1 MEINFQFI
9 GLLLLPWI
17 SALLVG
23 LFAHKAKKYI
33 SSISISLSFIFTVL
47 TCYFIYS
54 LSGQNLKIGFP
65 WINMGHETYIA
76 SFWIN
81 SSAKLIALLVSIVG
95 LFVQIFS
102 KSYMEK
108 DANIGRYYVYLH
120 GFVGAMIWLVFSDQ
134 IYLFY
139 GSWELVGAFSY
150 LLISFWHQK
159 PEAIRAAK
167 KAFLINRFADIAL
180 ILGLISLSA
189 HFHSTY
195 FSSMDPMAFDNP
207 PFWIGMLVFI
217 GAMGKS
223 AQFPFMSWL
232 PDAMEGPT
240 PASALIHAATMV
252 AAGVFLGIRVF
263 PFFGE
268 SVHVMMACVGAISLV
283 SAGILAIFQNDIKK
297 ILAYSTI
304 SQLGLMWI
312 GMGSDASMF
321 HLWVHGIFKAGLF
334 LSAGSIIHFVHHQ
347 NLNHMGGLRKHMPIT
362 CIAFFIFSAGLMGIP
377 LTSGFYTKENIAGF
391 LWASAENSLFSTYYF
406 ILLGALSVGMVLTSF
421 YASRLFYLIFFG
433 DSREQAPRETARN
446 HGLQMIPIVILAIL
460 SLSVVVNLNPLN
472 VQESEFLRYFDLQ
485 SFQVPD
491 VWLWITVSTWILG
504 IFLTYLTRHW
514 IPKTNVQFLSF
525 FWPSLFKLIFFKSE
539 MVRWIEVQVYDR
551 FVNNLA
557 RVQVII
563 AHLIAWIDRWIVDGI
578 LVGGVSKLS
587 QWMGAGLSR
596 WQSGKV
602 QSYWILVFV
611 TFGLFLLFTIL
622 QRG

>member
-120 GFVGAMIWLVFSDQ
+120 GFVGAMICLIFADQ

-189 HFHSTY
+189 HFQSTY

-504 IFLTYLTRHW
+504 ILLTYLTRHW

-539 MVRWIEVQVYDR
+539 IVRWIEVQVYDR

>member
-23 LFAHKAKKYI
+23 LFAHKAKKHI
-33 SSISISLSFIFTVL
+33 ASISISLSFIFAAL
-47 TCYFIYS
+47 TCYFIYD
-54 LSGQNLKIGFP
+54 LSGQNLKIGYP
-65 WINMGHETYIA
+65 WINMGRVSYFA
-76 SFWIN
+76 SFWVN
-81 SSAKLIALLVSIVG
+81 SSAKLIAILVSIVG

-108 DANIGRYYVYLH
+108 DANIGRYYAYLH
-120 GFVGAMIWLVFSDQ
+120 GFVGAMICLIFSDQ
-134 IYLFY
+134 IYVFY

-159 PEAIRAAK
+159 PEAIKAAK

-180 ILGLISLSA
+180 IFGLVGLSS
-189 HFHSTY
+189 HFQTTY
-195 FSSMDPMAFDNP
+195 FSAMDPMALDIAP
-207 PFWIGMLVFI
+207 TWIGIALLI

-252 AAGVFLGIRVF
+252 AAGVFLGIRMF

-268 SVHVMMACVGAISLV
+268 SVHLFMAGIGAISLI

-304 SQLGLMWI
+304 SQLGLMWM

-347 NLNHMGGLRKHMPIT
+347 NLNHMGGLRKQIPIT
-362 CIAFFIFSAGLMGIP
+362 CLAFLIFSAGMMGIP

-391 LWASAENSLFSTYYF
+391 LWASAENSPFSTYYF
-406 ILLGALSVGMVLTSF
+406 VLLGALSIGMVLTSF
-421 YASRLFYLIFFG
+421 YASRLFYLIFLG
-433 DSREQAPRETARN
+433 DSREQNPRETARN
-446 HGLQMIPIVILAIL
+446 HGLQIIPIALLAIL
-460 SLSVVVNLNPLN
+460 SLSILVNLNPLHAE
-472 VQESEFLRYFDLQ
+472 ESEFLRYFDLQ
-485 SFQVPD
+485 SFHVPD
-491 VWLWITVSTWILG
+491 VWYWITVSTWILG

-514 IPKTNVQFLSF
+514 IPKTNVQFLSI
-525 FWPSLFKLIFFKSE
+525 FWPSLFKLIFLKSA

-551 FVNNLA
+551 FVNKLA
-557 RVQVII
+557 RAQVII
-563 AHLIAWIDRWIVDGI
+563 AHLIAWIDHWIVDGI
-578 LVGGVSKLS
+578 LVGGISKLS
-587 QWMGAGLSR
+587 QWMGAGLGR

>member
-23 LFAHKAKKYI
+23 LFAQKAKKYI
-33 SSISISLSFIFTVL
+33 ASISISLSFLFAIAVL
-47 TCYFIYS
+47 YFIND
-54 LSGQNLKIGFP
+54 LSGQNLKIGYP
-65 WINMGHETYIA
+65 WITMGHETYLA
-76 SFWIN
+76 SFWVN
-81 SSAKLIALLVSIVG
+81 SSAKLIAILVSIVG
-95 LFVQIFS
+95 LLVQVFS

-108 DANIGRYYVYLH
+108 ESNLGRYYAYLH
-120 GFVGAMIWLVFSDQ
+120 AFVGAMVCLVFSDQ

-139 GSWELVGAFSY
+139 GSWELVGALSY

-159 PEAIRAAK
+159 PEAIQAAK

-180 ILGLISLSA
+180 IFGLISLSS
-189 HFHSTY
+189 HFQTTY
-195 FSSMDPMAFDNP
+195 FSAMDPMALGYATNVMG
-207 PFWIGMLVFI
+207 IAVLI

-268 SVHVMMACVGAISLV
+268 SVHLFMACIGAISLL

-304 SQLGLMWI
+304 SQLGLMWM

-347 NLNHMGGLRKHMPIT
+347 NLNYLGGLWKQIPIT
-362 CIAFFIFSAGLMGIP
+362 CTAFLIFSAGMMGIP
-377 LTSGFYTKENIAGF
+377 LTTGFYTKENIAGF
-391 LWASAENSLFSTYYF
+391 LWTSAENSPFPTYYYL
-406 ILLGALSVGMVLTSF
+406 LLGALSLGMILTSF

-433 DSREQAPRETARN
+433 KSREQNPRRITQN
-446 HGLQMIPIVILAIL
+446 HILQIIPIVLLAIL
-460 SLSVVVNLNPLN
+460 SLSIVVNLHPLH
-472 VQESEFLRYFDLQ
+472 VQESEFLSYFNLQ
-485 SFQVPD
+485 SFHVPD

-525 FWPSLFKLIFFKSE
+525 FWPSLFKLIFFKSKI
-539 MVRWIEVQVYDR
+539 VRWIEDHVYDR
-551 FVNNLA
+551 LVNNLA
-557 RVQVII
+557 QVQVII
-563 AHLIAWIDRWIVDGI
+563 AHLIAWFDRWIIDGI
-578 LVGGVSKLS
+578 MVGSISKASSL
-587 QWMGAGLSR
+587 MGAWLSR

>member
-1 MEINFQFI
+1 MEISFQFI

-23 LFAHKAKKYI
+23 LFGLKAKKHVA
-33 SSISISLSFIFTVL
+33 SISISLSFIFTVL
-47 TCYFIYS
+47 TCYFIYD
-54 LSGQNLKIGFP
+54 LSGQNLKIGYP
-65 WINMGHETYIA
+65 WITMGHETYFA
-76 SFWIN
+76 SFWVN
-81 SSAKLIALLVSIVG
+81 SSAKLIAVLVSIVG

-108 DANIGRYYVYLH
+108 EANLGRYYVYLH
-120 GFVGAMIWLVFSDQ
+120 GFVGAMICLIFADQ

-180 ILGLISLSA
+180 ILGLISLSS
-189 HFHSTY
+189 HFQTTY
-195 FSSMDPMAFDNP
+195 FSAMDPMALDIAP
-207 PFWIGMLVFI
+207 TWIGIAILI

-223 AQFPFMSWL
+223 AQFLFMSWL

-252 AAGVFLGIRVF
+252 AAGVFLSIRVF

-268 SVHVMMACVGAISLV
+268 SVHLFMAGIGAISLI
-283 SAGILAIFQNDIKK
+283 SAGIMAIFQNDIKK

-304 SQLGLMWI
+304 SQLGLMWM

-321 HLWVHGIFKAGLF
+321 HLWVHGICKAGLF
-334 LSAGSIIHFVHHQ
+334 LSAGSIIHFLHHQ
-347 NLNHMGGLRKHMPIT
+347 NLNHMGGLRKQMPIT
-362 CIAFFIFSAGLMGIP
+362 CIAFLIFSAGMIGMP
-377 LTSGFYTKENIAGF
+377 LTSGFYSKENIAGF
-391 LWASAENSLFSTYYF
+391 LWASAENSPFSTYYF
-406 ILLGALSVGMVLTSF
+406 VLLSALGVGMILTSF
-421 YASRLFYLIFFG
+421 YASRLFYLIFLG
-433 DSREQAPRETARN
+433 NSRQQNPREKTWENR
-446 HGLQMIPIVILAIL
+446 LQIIPIVVLAIL
-460 SLSVVVNLNPLN
+460 SLSILVNLNPLKGE
-472 VQESEFLRYFDLQ
+472 ESEFLRYFDLQ
-485 SFQVPD
+485 SFHAPD

-504 IFLTYLTRHW
+504 ILLTYITRHW
-514 IPKTNVQFLSF
+514 ISKTNVQFLSF

-551 FVNNLA
+551 FVNKLA

-563 AHLIAWIDRWIVDGI
+563 AHLIAWFDRWIVDGI
-578 LVGGVSKLS
+578 LVGSISKASSLT
-587 QWMGAGLSR
+587 GAGLSR

>member
-1 MEINFQFI
+1 
-9 GLLLLPWI
+9 
-17 SALLVG
+17 
-23 LFAHKAKKYI
+23 
-33 SSISISLSFIFTVL
+33 
-47 TCYFIYS
+47 
-54 LSGQNLKIGFP
+54 
-65 WINMGHETYIA
+65 
-76 SFWIN
+76 
-81 SSAKLIALLVSIVG
+81 
-95 LFVQIFS
+95 
-102 KSYMEK
+102 MEK
-108 DANIGRYYVYLH
+108 EANLGRYYVYLH
-120 GFVGAMIWLVFSDQ
+120 GFVGAMICLIFADQ

-189 HFHSTY
+189 HFQSTY

-207 PFWIGMLVFI
+207 PFWIGLLVFI

-391 LWASAENSLFSTYYF
+391 LWMSAENSPFSTYYYL
-406 ILLGALSVGMVLTSF
+406 LLGALSLGMILTSF
-421 YASRLFYLIFFG
+421 YASRLFYLIFLG
-433 DSREQAPRETARN
+433 NSREQNPIESTQN
-446 HGLQMIPIVILAIL
+446 DGLQIVPIVLLAIL
-460 SLSVVVNLNPLN
+460 SLSVLVNLNPLL
-472 VQESEFLRYFDLQ
+472 VQESEFLGYFDLQ
-485 SFQVPD
+485 SFHVPD

-504 IFLTYLTRHW
+504 ILLTYLTRHW

-551 FVNNLA
+551 FVNKLA

-563 AHLIAWIDRWIVDGI
+563 AHLIAWIDHWIVDGI